1 VLGVVSWVFVSV
13 LRNFIAIGCRKFI
26 IFTAEMLLW
35 ALLIIFLIYERQR
48 NTSPVT
54 GVSHLICLF
63 FGSQTVVNMIHL

>member
-1 VLGVVSWVFVSV
+1 MLGVVSWVFISV
-13 LRNFIAIGCRKFI
+13 LRNFIAIGSRKFS

-54 GVSHLICLF
+54 DVSPLMCDFLDHRL
-63 FGSQTVVNMIHL
+63 VNEIHL